1 MFKTFLL
8 KKMLKSQLKGVPE
21 NEQNRII
28 EVVTANPELFET
40 IGKDI
45 QEKIKGGM
53 SQQEATMRVMQ
64 KHQAEL
70 QKILGK

>member
-28 EVVTANPELFET
+28 EVVTKNPELFEN
-40 IGKDI
+40 IGKEI